1 MKDKILVVE
10 KNRNGEIVKQY
21 YITKEE
27 AQKHMSERHKR
38 LDRYRQGGKKK
49 KKPLRKRSGEKKGKK
64 KKKSNNKIV
73 VSC

>member
-10 KNRNGEIVKQY
+10 KNRNGKVVKQY

-38 LDRYRQGGKKK
+38 LDGGRKKK
-49 KKPLRKRSGEKKGKK
+49 TRARTYKKNRTRKFH
-64 KKKSNNKIV
+64 
-73 VSC
+73 

>member
-27 AQKHMSERHKR
+27 A
-38 LDRYRQGGKKK
+38 
-49 KKPLRKRSGEKKGKK
+49 
-64 KKKSNNKIV
+64 
-73 VSC
+73 

>member
-49 KKPLRKRSGEKKGKK
+49 TRARTYKKNRTRKFH
-64 KKKSNNKIV
+64 
-73 VSC
+73 